1 MKQIWYFTADWCAPC
16 KALGPTMNRVAEK
29 VQVNKINIDYEAD
42 VVQKY
47 GVRNIPTVILVENGQ
62 EVRRFS
68 GNRSYND
75 VMSFINGQFQVN
87 KSI

>member
-1 MKQIWYFTADWCAPC
+1 MKQLWYFTADWCAPC
-16 KALGPTMNRVAEK
+16 KALGPTMNRVSE
-29 VQVNKINIDYEAD
+29 QISVNRINIDYEAD

-62 EVRRFS
+62 EVRRFT

-75 VMSFINGQFQVN
+75 VIQFING
-87 KSI
+87 

>member
-1 MKQIWYFTADWCAPC
+1 MKQLWYFTADWCAPC
-16 KALGPTMNRVAEK
+16 KALGPTMNRVAE
-29 VQVNKINIDYEAD
+29 QISVNRINIDYEAD

-47 GVRNIPTVILVENGQ
+47 GVRNVPTVILVENGQ

-75 VMSFINGQFQVN
+75 VMNFING
-87 KSI
+87 

>member
-1 MKQIWYFTADWCAPC
+1 MKQLWYFTADWCAPC
-16 KALGPTMNRVAEK
+16 KALGPTMNRVSE
-29 VQVNKINIDYEAD
+29 QISVNKINIDYEAD

-68 GNRSYND
+68 GNKSYND
-75 VMSFINGQFQVN
+75 VIQFING
-87 KSI
+87 

>member
-1 MKQIWYFTADWCAPC
+1 
-16 KALGPTMNRVAEK
+16 MNRVAEK

-75 VMSFINGQFQVN
+75 VMSFING
-87 KSI
+87 

>member
-1 MKQIWYFTADWCAPC
+1 MKQLWYFTADWCAPC
-16 KALGPTMNRVAEK
+16 KALGPTMNRVSE
-29 VQVNKINIDYEAD
+29 QISVNKINIDYEAD

-47 GVRNIPTVILVENGQ
+47 GVRNIPTVVLVENGQ

-75 VMSFINGQFQVN
+75 VISFING
-87 KSI
+87 

>member
-16 KALGPTMNRVAEK
+16 KALGPTMNRVAEQ

-47 GVRNIPTVILVENGQ
+47 GVRNIPTVVLVENGQ

-75 VMSFINGQFQVN
+75 VINFING
-87 KSI
+87 

>member
-16 KALGPTMNRVAEK
+16 KALGPTMNRVAEQI
-29 VQVNKINIDYEAD
+29 QVNKVNIDYEAD

-47 GVRNIPTVILVENGQ
+47 GVRNIPTVVLVENGQ

-75 VMSFINGQFQVN
+75 VLSFING
-87 KSI
+87 

>member
-16 KALGPTMNRVAEK
+16 KALGPTMNRVAE
-29 VQVNKINIDYEAD
+29 QISVNRINIDYEAD

-47 GVRNIPTVILVENGQ
+47 GVRNVPTVILVENGQ

-75 VMSFINGQFQVN
+75 VMNFING
-87 KSI
+87 